1 VLIVGFPFF
10 LAFIGIARVISLGE
24 GRLLEAVTGE
34 RMPRRPVHPG
44 APTGVWPRIIEMLK
58 DPRTWTTLAYLL
70 LMLPL
75 GIIYFTVAVV
85 GIALAGALV
94 VAPLATLAD
103 RLGWLPIEENTIQM
117 HPAWLASPLG
127 AVFTIALGVVIL
139 TVVMHGARGLGRA
152 QVALARGLLVR
163 PGA

>member
-1 VLIVGFPFF
+1 
-10 LAFIGIARVISLGE
+10 
-24 GRLLEAVTGE
+24 
-34 RMPRRPVHPG
+34 MPRRPVHPG
-44 APTGVWPRIIEMLK
+44 APTGIWSRIIDMLK

-75 GIIYFTVAVV
+75 GIFYFTIAVT
-85 GIALAGALV
+85 GIAVAGALV

-103 RLGWLPIEENTIQM
+103 RFGWLPMEVSTIQM

-127 AVFTIALGVVIL
+127 GVFTVALGVVIL
-139 TVVMHGARGLGRA
+139 TAVMHGVRGLGRA